1 MAELAEKS
9 KETAD
14 VLLKIISKNF
24 MSMSAM
30 ARDLN
35 VASQNAKQL
44 VEIMGGK
51 PSSKEDKVAGSGL
64 TEDERERKL
73 QASIE
78 KETKVTPVPKEEK
91 KPSLAA
97 KAFEK
102 LKATKVG
109 KKTTNK
115 FAELKKAFSPAK
127 IFKSLSKYLAI
138 GALVTV
144 IFVSFKDS
152 FVEWASDL
160 WETIK
165 ESFGEFV
172 TKIKDWF
179 KESVQPILEKIGS
192 FIDEWYI
199 QPMKKFWGGV
209 INFLKGYFEFMFNL
223 ITNPLETIKGVWEKF
238 KSLVDS
244 VVQKVAD
251 FYNSMNDKNPLKILA
266 NKLMPDAVRKALEEK
281 AKAKPAELKPGE
293 DEAEKKKLERQQA
306 EILKEREETARIR
319 KLEEEKGY
327 TGDDEIVRARL
338 GLPPKTETMRRE
350 AAAPPPAAPPAPTPT
365 PTPVPA
371 PAPAPAKPAP
381 TPAPAAPAAPAPK
394 APAIEAAPPA
404 APKDAP
410 GQIVTELNNAGITS
424 KKAQAN
430 ILANVAKESNFVP
443 INESLDKWS
452 AGTLFKLYGPP
463 GASYTDSK
471 GKPAQVPEHKNKV
484 RFPTWESAVE
494 LAKKGAEAIGDVV
507 YGGRMG
513 NKDAGDGYKYR
524 GRGYIQLT
532 GKEAYEKIGK
542 ILGVNLVSDPDK
554 VNDPSIAAKIVP
566 AFFLKFKGKRPE
578 DLEDIN
584 SVNKLVGAADP
595 KSLEARVKLAG
606 NFESSLASGQSI
618 QSSSTEV
625 ASGQRSQ
632 QKPQTPVIV
641 NAPTTNNQVVAQN
654 QVQPRK
660 QENIGNAVAARAA

>member
-109 KKTTNK
+109 KKATNK

-138 GALVTV
+138 GALVTI

-165 ESFGEFV
+165 ESFDEFV

-179 KESVQPILEKIGS
+179 KESVQPILEKIGG
-192 FIDEWYI
+192 FIDEWII
-199 QPMKKFWGGV
+199 QPIKSFFGGFV
-209 INFLKGYFEFMFNL
+209 NFIKGYFEFMFNL
-223 ITNPLETIKGVWEKF
+223 VTNPLETIKEVWEKF

-244 VVQKVAD
+244 AIQKIAD
-251 FYNSMNDKNPLKILA
+251 FYNSMNDKNPVKILA
-266 NKLMPDAVRKALEEK
+266 NKLMPEAVKKALEERGKK
-281 AKAKPAELKPGE
+281 AAGE
-293 DEAEKKKLERQQA
+293 VGDEAEKKKLERQQA
-306 EILKEREETARIR
+306 EVLETQRVK
-319 KLEEEKGY
+319 KLEEEKQY
-327 TGDDEIVRARL
+327 KGDDEIVRARL

-365 PTPVPA
+365 PTPA

-381 TPAPAAPAAPAPK
+381 TPTPAVPAAPAPK

-584 SVNKLVGAADP
+584 SVNKAVGAADP

-641 NAPTTNNQVVAQN
+641 NAPTTNTSVIKKTEVAGKSEPSTGASTL
-654 QVQPRK
+654 V
-660 QENIGNAVAARAA
+660 ARAA

>member
-35 VASQNAKQL
+35 VASQNAKKL

-51 PSSKEDKVAGSGL
+51 PSDKEDKVAGSGL

-73 QASIE
+73 KASIE
-78 KETKVTPVPKEEK
+78 KETKVTPVAKEEK
-91 KPSLAA
+91 KPSLAS

-109 KKTTNK
+109 KKATDK
-115 FAELKKAFSPAK
+115 FAELKKSFNPAK

-138 GALVTV
+138 GALIGV
-144 IFVSFKDS
+144 IFVAFKDS
-152 FVEWASDL
+152 FTEWASGL

-179 KESVQPILEKIGS
+179 KESVQPILEKIGG
-192 FIDEWYI
+192 FVDEWI
-199 QPMKKFWGGV
+199 VQPIKTFFDGLV
-209 INFLKGYFEFMFNL
+209 NFIKGYFEFMSNL

-238 KSLVDS
+238 QSVVDS
-244 VVQKVAD
+244 VIQKVAD
-251 FYNSMNDKNPLKILA
+251 FYNSMSDKNPVKMLA

-281 AKAKPAELKPGE
+281 AKTKPAELKAGE

-306 EILKEREETARIR
+306 EVLETARVR

-327 TGDDEIVRARL
+327 KGEDEIVRARL
-338 GLPPKTETMRRE
+338 GLSPKTETMRRE
-350 AAAPPPAAPPAPTPT
+350 AAAPPPAAPPAPTPA
-365 PTPVPA
+365 PA

-394 APAIEAAPPA
+394 APAVEAAPAA

-410 GQIVTELNNAGITS
+410 GQIVAELNNAGITS

-452 AGTLFKLYGPP
+452 AATLFKLYGPP

-618 QSSSTEV
+618 QSSSTEI

-660 QENIGNAVAARAA
+660 QENIGNSVAARAA